1 MNAALHRSR
10 FLPLIAALA
19 GAAWVA
25 LWLWGQSP
33 YAQYLDHG
41 NWSEIGI
48 ASTLCHALP
57 GSDAVLAGLLVVS
70 GWVLMLTAMM
80 LPTTLPLLEIF
91 GRLTALRADRRS
103 LLALVIIGYLAVWG
117 IFGLAAHLAIWGV
130 LSVAR
135 QWDWLTAHGWL
146 LGAVTLAA
154 AGLYQ
159 FSKLKYRC
167 LDQCRTPLSFVIERW
182 RGAQEKWHAFAL
194 GASHGAF
201 CVGCCWALM
210 LLMFV
215 VGTANIGW
223 MLALGAVMAVE
234 NGTPPRLSHRRRAAA
249 RCARPCTRRRD
260 SLTHGEVGIAC
271 AVGRKSEQ
279 LALYGESSRAMAIAL
294 AEFLPCRQ
302 RRNSGL
308 G

>member
-159 FSKLKYRC
+159 FSKLNTAVSTSAGR
-167 LDQCRTPLSFVIERW
+167 RSALSSN
-182 RGAQEKWHAFAL
+182 G
-194 GASHGAF
+194 
-201 CVGCCWALM
+201 
-210 LLMFV
+210 
-215 VGTANIGW
+215 
-223 MLALGAVMAVE
+223 GAVPRR
-234 NGTPPRLSHRRRAAA
+234 NGTPLRWGLATAPSASA
-249 RCARPCTRRRD
+249 
-260 SLTHGEVGIAC
+260 
-271 AVGRKSEQ
+271 AVGH
-279 LALYGESSRAMAIAL
+279 
-294 AEFLPCRQ
+294 
-302 RRNSGL
+302 
-308 G
+308 